1 MNARRSFSITTTLV
15 AAVTLAASVAGAEE
29 APWMPEDLG
38 GAEAETPGFESIDA
52 MAFQSVTA
60 VGVDSFHWYRNDAI
74 GGDTFEIDSMTT
86 NVAAPFQL
94 AVQVEGSW
102 DFTVH
107 SATAIR
113 VYSPGSGSSSVSAGT
128 LTLTDGYHI
137 IFNDT
142 AAGGSELHIDV
153 PGPSASSSGASCS
166 GGASC
171 GGSSAPMG
179 DPAPVWD
186 EIEAEF
192 AFVEWGMTD
201 GRLHYRFTGNNA
213 ASTLYADL
221 HQASGTGEIDVVWYG
236 DASSSTL
243 TLPAEFEP
251 DMVSVSS
258 GHHYFDA
265 GSAGD
270 DPWSLDISWGPH
282 FCDEDLNRDGT
293 VDFHDLLQLL
303 YAWGPCS

>member
-1 MNARRSFSITTTLV
+1 MNARATLTITASLLIT
-15 AAVTLAASVAGAEE
+15 AATSAEE

-38 GAEAETPGFESIDA
+38 SYTAAPYDSSDA
-52 MAFQSVTA
+52 MAIQFVTSI
-60 VGVDSFHWYRNDAI
+60 GVDSFHWYRNDSI
-74 GGDTFEIDSMTT
+74 GGDTFDIDSMTT
-86 NVAAPFQL
+86 NVAAPFQI

-113 VYSPGSGSSSVSAGT
+113 VYSPGAGSASVSAGT

-142 AAGGSELHIDV
+142 SAGGSELHIDM
-153 PGPSASSSGASCS
+153 PGPSASSSSPS
-166 GGASC
+166 TP
-171 GGSSAPMG
+171 SS
-179 DPAPVWD
+179 PAPAPSGAPAPTWD
-186 EIEAEF
+186 EVQAEF

-201 GRLHYRFTGNNA
+201 GTLHYRFTGNNA

-293 VDFHDLLQLL
+293 VDFNDLLQLL
-303 YAWGPCS
+303 YAWGSCS